1 MTVDKDF
8 KRIVRAKA
16 KRTGQ
21 SYSAVLQRL
30 RTGGQ
35 WSSQEKRPMSIVRT
49 VPDIRAL
56 DLAVSRSFYENLL
69 GFKVVMDQAGMLM
82 LASPT
87 EPTQQVTLNGDAAES
102 AALPPGFAMDVGVP
116 ENVNELHARAVDQG
130 CIIVEPLEDKPMGIR
145 RFSLLDP
152 NGVRITVLAHLG
164 QVHQTCR

>member
-1 MTVDKDF
+1 MTADKDF
-8 KRIVRAKA
+8 KRVVRAKA

-30 RTGGQ
+30 LTDGQ
-35 WSSQEKRPMSIVRT
+35 RSSKEKLPMSIVRT

-56 DLAVSRSFYENLL
+56 DLAVSRSFYEDLL

-82 LASPT
+82 FASPT
-87 EPTQQVTLNGDAAES
+87 EPKQQVTLNGDTAES
-102 AALPPGFAMDVGVP
+102 AALPPGFAMDVGIP
-116 ENVNELHARAVDQG
+116 ENVTKLHTHAVDQG

-152 NGVRITVLAHLG
+152 NGVRITVLAHLAD
-164 QVHQTCR
+164 RPPR